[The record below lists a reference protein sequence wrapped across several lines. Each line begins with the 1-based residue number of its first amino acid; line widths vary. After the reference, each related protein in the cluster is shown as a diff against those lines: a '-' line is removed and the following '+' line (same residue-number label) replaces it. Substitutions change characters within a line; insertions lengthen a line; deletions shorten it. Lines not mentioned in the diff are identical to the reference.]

1 MLLIDVGVV
10 LALVILL
17 LLIPSPTPPLLLLV
31 DDVVTVCLDLAN
43 ECVLPADPT
52 EV

>member
-1 MLLIDVGVV
+1 VLLIDVGVV

-31 DDVVTVCLDLAN
+31 DDVVTVCLDLVN
-43 ECVLPADPT
+43 ECGLPADPT